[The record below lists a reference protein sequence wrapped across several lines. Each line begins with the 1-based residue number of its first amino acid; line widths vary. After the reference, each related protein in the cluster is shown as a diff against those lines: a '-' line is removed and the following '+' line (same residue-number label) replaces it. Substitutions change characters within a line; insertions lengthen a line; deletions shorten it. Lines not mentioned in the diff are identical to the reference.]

1 MVLYMPGFITV
12 HSWRMSLQMS
22 STILALLLLLLTY
35 LQSPGQ
41 PFWSNQL
48 PHHFYMQI
56 TDAGGHSHKEMSL
69 SQMGCHPSQLS
80 GDV

>member
-1 MVLYMPGFITV
+1 MVLYMPRFITV
-12 HSWRMSLQMS
+12 HSWKTSLQMS
-22 STILALLLLLLTY
+22 STILALLVFLLTY
-35 LQSPGQ
+35 LLSPAQS
-41 PFWSNQL
+41 FWSNQL

-80 GDV
+80 GGV